1 MIVQQVLFDQPEGV
15 PSCLTPTGDQHGTAP
30 ALEGKFATFEAVLA
44 EAHAVISWGLISEQ
58 LKRFSCF
65 IRFHPETSAGRY
77 KIG

>member
-44 EAHAVISWGLISEQ
+44 EAHAVL
-58 LKRFSCF
+58 
-65 IRFHPETSAGRY
+65 
-77 KIG
+77 